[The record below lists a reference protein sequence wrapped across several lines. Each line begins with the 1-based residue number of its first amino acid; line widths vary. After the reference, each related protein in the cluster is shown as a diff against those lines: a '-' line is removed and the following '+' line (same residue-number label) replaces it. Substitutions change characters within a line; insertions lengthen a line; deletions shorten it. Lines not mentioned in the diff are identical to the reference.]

1 MKNIEI
7 EKKFLVDHK
16 KWQLVPKGTGI
27 LFDQGYLSIDKDK
40 VVRVRAAGNKG
51 YITVKGASESMVRP
65 EYEYVIPYSDAVELI
80 CNFSIGRVKKLRY
93 NVEFGGRRWEVD
105 EFQGD
110 NFGLILAEIELENSD
125 CVIDYPDWIL
135 HEVTGDQRYYNSYL
149 SHYPFNAWSCP
160 IPYNEKP

>member
-65 EYEYVIPYSDAVELI
+65 EYE
-80 CNFSIGRVKKLRY
+80 
-93 NVEFGGRRWEVD
+93 
-105 EFQGD
+105 
-110 NFGLILAEIELENSD
+110 
-125 CVIDYPDWIL
+125 
-135 HEVTGDQRYYNSYL
+135 
-149 SHYPFNAWSCP
+149 
-160 IPYNEKP
+160 